1 MLKDIMMQLAKA
13 FPTFVV
19 LKSTDKELGRRLV
32 AILSLGTSFNT
43 EKMLSYTVKQLV
55 LLSGKG
61 MILTL
66 AISYYITSRY
76 IMS

>member
-32 AILSLGTSFNT
+32 AMGYEHKRLT
-43 EKMLSYTVKQLV
+43 
-55 LLSGKG
+55 KG
-61 MILTL
+61 SAFKIEE
-66 AISYYITSRY
+66 ISS
-76 IMS
+76 